1 MNKLSIIMLSLG
13 LIPAL
18 GFAQA
23 EKEKNISG
31 KLTLEECISYAL
43 NNQPNV
49 RLANIDKEIVEREI
63 NTQLADWLPQVRAD
77 GSYTRNLVIG
87 SNVANIGGEPV
98 IIRQGL
104 NNASNV
110 GLIADQAI
118 YSNELLLASKAAK
131 YSRQQVNQS
140 VENVK
145 INTITE
151 VSKAFYDVLLSQE
164 QLSILDGDIVRLEK
178 QLNDAYAQFQSG
190 LVDKI
195 DYKRATISL
204 NSSKAQRKAVAERLV
219 YKKSY
224 LNQLMGTATNSNVD
238 LVFDDSNI
246 AAKIALD
253 TTAYVA
259 QDNRIELQQ
268 LNTQRQLQQL
278 NVSYYKLGF
287 LPKVSAFY
295 NYNLNYFNDN
305 FSNLYDRDY
314 PASQVGLRLS
324 IPIFQGTKRIQSL
337 RRAELQT
344 EAIDITIE
352 DQRKQINTEYDLALG
367 TYKSNL
373 NDWKVQ
379 GENEDLAKEVY
390 ETVKMQYDE
399 GIKTYLDL
407 ITAETDLRTT
417 QLNYLNSLYNLLSS
431 KVDVQKAM
439 GTLTPTPNN

>member
-1 MNKLSIIMLSLG
+1 MTKLSIIIFGLG
-13 LIPAL
+13 LLPAFS
-18 GFAQA
+18 FAQT
-23 EKEKNISG
+23 EKEKTLSG
-31 KLTLEECISYAL
+31 SVTLEQCINYAL

-49 RLANIDKEIVEREI
+49 KLANIDKEIVEREI
-63 NTQLADWLPQVRAD
+63 NTQLADWLPQVRVD

-87 SNVANIGGEPV
+87 SNVANIGGDPV
-98 IIRQGL
+98 VIKQGL
-104 NNASNV
+104 NNASNA
-110 GLIADQAI
+110 GLLVDQAI

-131 YSRQQVNQS
+131 YSREQVSQS
-140 VENVK
+140 VESVK
-145 INTITE
+145 INTITQ

-164 QLSILDGDIVRLEK
+164 QLNILDGDIVRLEK

-204 NSSKAQRKAVAERLV
+204 NSSKAQRKAVTERLV

-224 LNQLMGTATNSNVD
+224 LNQLMGTSTNSKID

-253 TTAYVA
+253 TSSYVA
-259 QDNRIELQQ
+259 QENRIELKQ

-278 NVSYYKLGF
+278 NVSYYKMGF
-287 LPKVSAFY
+287 LPKISGFY

-352 DQRKQINTEYDLALG
+352 DQRNQINTEYDLALG

-379 GENEDLAKEVY
+379 GENEELAKEVY

-439 GTLTPTPNN
+439 GTLSETNNN

>member
-1 MNKLSIIMLSLG
+1 MTKLSIIVFAFG
-13 LIPAL
+13 LMPVI
-18 GFAQA
+18 GYSQT
-23 EKEKNISG
+23 EKEKNLSG
-31 KLTLEECISYAL
+31 NVTLEQCINYAL

-49 RLANIDKEIVEREI
+49 KLANIDKEITERDI
-63 NTQLADWLPQVRAD
+63 NTKLADWLPQVRAD

-87 SNVANIGGEPV
+87 SNVADIGGQPTV
-98 IIRQGL
+98 IKQGL
-104 NNASNV
+104 NNSSNI

-131 YSRQQVNQS
+131 YSRQQANQS
-140 VENVK
+140 LESVR
-145 INTITE
+145 INTITQ

-164 QLSILDGDIVRLEK
+164 QLSILDGDIIRLEK
-178 QLNDAYAQFQSG
+178 QLNDAYAQFESG

-204 NSSKAQRKAVAERLV
+204 NSSKAQRKTVAERLV
-219 YKKSY
+219 YKKSF
-224 LNQLMGTATNSNVD
+224 LNQLIGISTNSKIN
-238 LVFDDSNI
+238 LQFDNSDI

-253 TTAYVA
+253 TSAYVA
-259 QDNRIELQQ
+259 QENRIELKQ

-278 NVSYYKLGF
+278 NINYYKFGF
-287 LPKVSAFY
+287 LPKISAFY
-295 NYNLNYFNDN
+295 NYNFNYFNNN
-305 FSNLYDRDY
+305 FDQLYDKNY
-314 PASQVGLRLS
+314 PASQAGLKLS

-337 RRAELQT
+337 RKAELQT
-344 EAIDITIE
+344 EAIDVTIE
-352 DQRKQINTEYDLALG
+352 DQKNQINTEYDLALG

-379 GENEDLAKEVY
+379 GQNEELAKEVY

-407 ITAETDLRTT
+407 ITAETDLRTS

-439 GTLTPTPNN
+439 GVLSPTLQ

>member
-1 MNKLSIIMLSLG
+1 MNKLGIVILALG
-13 LIPAL
+13 LSPAL
-18 GFAQA
+18 SIAQTD
-23 EKEKNISG
+23 KEQNLSG
-31 KLTLEECISYAL
+31 KITLEECINYAL
-43 NNQPNV
+43 SNQPNIK
-49 RLANIDKEIVEREI
+49 LANIDKEIVNRDI

-87 SNVANIGGEPV
+87 SNVANIGGQPV
-98 IIRQGL
+98 VIRQGL
-104 NNASNV
+104 NNASNA
-110 GLIADQAI
+110 GILADQAI

-131 YSRQQVNQS
+131 YSREQVNQS
-140 VENVK
+140 IENVK
-145 INTITE
+145 INTITQ

-164 QLSILDGDIVRLEK
+164 QLSILDGDILRLEK

-224 LNQLMGTATNSNVD
+224 LNQLMGTATNSKID
-238 LVFDDSNI
+238 LVFDDSNL
-246 AAKIALD
+246 AEKIALD
-253 TTAYVA
+253 TTSYMA
-259 QDNRIELQQ
+259 QENRIELKQ

-278 NVSYYKLGF
+278 NVSYYKMGF

-305 FSNLYDRDY
+305 FRNLYDKDY

-337 RRAELQT
+337 RKAQLQT

-352 DQRKQINTEYDLALG
+352 DQKKQINTEYDLALG

-379 GENEDLAKEVY
+379 GENELLAKEVY

-439 GTLTPTPNN
+439 GILNPTSNN

>member
-1 MNKLSIIMLSLG
+1 MTRISIIIFALG
-13 LIPAL
+13 LMSA
-18 GFAQA
+18 FSYAQT
-23 EKEKNISG
+23 EKERNLSG
-31 KLTLEECISYAL
+31 KISLQECINYAL
-43 NNQPNV
+43 SNQPNV
-49 RLANIDKEIVEREI
+49 RLANIDKEIVERDI
-63 NTQLADWLPQVRAD
+63 NTQLADWLPQVRVD

-87 SNVANIGGEPV
+87 SNVANIGGQPTV
-98 IIRQGL
+98 IRQGL
-104 NNASNV
+104 NNASNA
-110 GLIADQAI
+110 GLLADQAI

-131 YSRQQVNQS
+131 YSREQASQS
-140 VENVK
+140 VENVR
-145 INTITE
+145 INTITQ

-164 QLSILDGDIVRLEK
+164 QLNILDGDIIRLEK

-224 LNQLMGTATNSNVD
+224 LNQLMGTSTNSNID
-238 LVFDDSNI
+238 LVFDDSDI

-253 TTAYVA
+253 TTTYVA
-259 QDNRIELQQ
+259 QENRIELKQ

-278 NVSYYKLGF
+278 NVSYYKMGF
-287 LPKVSAFY
+287 LPRVSAFY
-295 NYNLNYFNDN
+295 NYNLNYFNDD
-305 FSNLYDRDY
+305 FSNLYEKNY
-314 PASQVGLRLS
+314 PSSQVGLRLS

-344 EAIDITIE
+344 EAIDVTIE
-352 DQRKQINTEYDLALG
+352 DQKNQINTEYDLALG

-379 GENEDLAKEVY
+379 GQNEELAKEVY

-417 QLNYLNSLYNLLSS
+417 QLNYLNSLYSLLSS

-439 GTLTPTPNN
+439 GTLTASNNN